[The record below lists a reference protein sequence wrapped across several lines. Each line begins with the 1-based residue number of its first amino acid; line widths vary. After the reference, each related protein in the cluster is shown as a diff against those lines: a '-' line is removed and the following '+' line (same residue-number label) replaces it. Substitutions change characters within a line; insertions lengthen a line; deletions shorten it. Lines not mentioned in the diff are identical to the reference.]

1 MSTPHL
7 KSVKISVIF
16 SASVP
21 NTAFYSHHQFLHK
34 KKMNIILCSLFSDKA
49 YHKNKRCLD
58 PDALQY
64 TLFIWFR
71 MSTLFWISRV
81 SPSGPVANQ
90 NVENRVKVL
99 LNTVWKLCSTY
110 FTSFFATVVIWEYTS
125 REQLSP
131 TFTKLFATRKVVK
144 LSHVHWNIPP

>member
-7 KSVKISVIF
+7 KSVKISVKF

-49 YHKNKRCLD
+49 YHKSKRCLD

-64 TLFIWFR
+64 TLFI
-71 MSTLFWISRV
+71 
-81 SPSGPVANQ
+81 
-90 NVENRVKVL
+90 
-99 LNTVWKLCSTY
+99 
-110 FTSFFATVVIWEYTS
+110 
-125 REQLSP
+125 
-131 TFTKLFATRKVVK
+131 
-144 LSHVHWNIPP
+144 